1 MTRRPATADL
11 RRFLAGV
18 PFVRRYGFT
27 IEATRPGRCTLTIP
41 FRRAFER
48 PGGVVSG
55 PVFLA
60 AADVA
65 MWVAIMT
72 RLGTADRSVTVT
84 MQMAFLGAARRE
96 GFRCTARVLRL
107 GRRFIYGVVEFTGAE
122 GRRLAHATVSY
133 LRPDVS
139 P

>member
-1 MTRRPATADL
+1 VTAPPRTAEL
-11 RRFLAGV
+11 RRFLSRV
-18 PFVRRYGFT
+18 TFVRRYGFT
-27 IEATRPGRCTLTIP
+27 IQSTAPGRCTLAIP
-41 FRRAFER
+41 FRRSFER

-72 RLGTADRSVTVT
+72 RLGLDDRSVTVT
-84 MQMAFLGAARRE
+84 LHMAFLGGVRGE
-96 GFRCTARVLRL
+96 PFRCTARVLRL
-107 GRRFIYGVVEFTGAE
+107 GRRFIYGVVDFTGRG
-122 GRRLAHATVSY
+122 GRPLAHATVSY
-133 LRPDVS
+133 LRPELS